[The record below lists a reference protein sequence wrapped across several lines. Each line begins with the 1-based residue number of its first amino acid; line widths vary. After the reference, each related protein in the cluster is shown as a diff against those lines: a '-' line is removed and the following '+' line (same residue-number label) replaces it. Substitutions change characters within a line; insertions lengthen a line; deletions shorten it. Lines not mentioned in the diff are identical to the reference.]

1 MANELRSPCANYLE
15 QSELRDRI
23 REVIEVE
30 RRAWNKT
37 AAAGATVHFLADELI
52 RVIDEN
58 DALKNAMKPLIAHVR
73 SALDLIDDLDESD
86 VDEAQEVIRAGELAL
101 GVVEP

>member
-37 AAAGATVHFLADELI
+37 AAAGATVHFLADELS
-52 RVIDEN
+52 
-58 DALKNAMKPLIAHVR
+58 H
-73 SALDLIDDLDESD
+73 ALDELEYLKKQIL
-86 VDEAQEVIRAGELAL
+86 EVLPSIGETLHSSGSISGWEDSREGLRNFMAEF
-101 GVVEP
+101 GPKKGEP